1 VSVFDKVKDVLD
13 GRSDWRSELAR
24 RLALELDVEPNA
36 SMAKELRQ
44 LMAELEDEAAP
55 KEGTAL
61 DELNAR
67 RARRAT
73 G

>member
-1 VSVFDKVKDVLD
+1 MSVFDKVKDVLE

-44 LMAELEDEAAP
+44 LMAELEGEAVVR
-55 KEGTAL
+55 EGTAL
-61 DELNAR
+61 DELAR
-67 RARRAT
+67 RRAAR
-73 G
+73 